1 MIQILFFIPLE
12 KAKRI
17 LYYSVVNN
25 KNKNY
30 IFNFGDDVNDKIYYY
45 TAKRNVGKEAV
56 TQFRRNTRS
65 GI

>member
-1 MIQILFFIPLE
+1 MMQILFFIPLE
-12 KAKRI
+12 KAERI

-45 TAKRNVGKEAV
+45 G
-56 TQFRRNTRS
+56 
-65 GI
+65 